1 MKKYLLTKIERARRE
16 GFVFIFFQFKKLLFD
31 KIFIGI
37 PVYILAFIFLIII
50 RLISPFY
57 LIRIEQLFSARIG
70 HFAANTELYLSEK
83 EEGIAVPKSKYIDLF
98 FLDGK
103 ICNIYLLKMWKRIL
117 IIGPMFL
124 LYRIYNLNYLLPGGN
139 KHLIFNNL
147 DDHDVYQVIDKTKPH
162 LSFSKEEIKYGK
174 KKLLEMGIPPNAK
187 IALIIVRDS
196 KYLEVNFKY
205 SNFSYHSYR
214 DCNINNYKKA
224 AEYLVSMDF
233 YVIRMGI
240 HVKDKFESNNNKI
253 IDYANIKKFQS
264 PFMDMFIGF
273 MCTFSITSGQG
284 YDAIPNF
291 LFRKPMLFTNSVP
304 LGILPTYRKQ
314 SIIVPKKYYSTDLK
328 EYIPF
333 KKILNKGHGFFAETQ
348 QYSENKIEVIQNS
361 AEEILEAT
369 KEMLDLINAKMIK
382 KTEEELYEKL
392 LWEEIK
398 QTSINNLNENDKI
411 YYNRLNTVEYKNN
424 YLIALKENRSVGNI
438 SHSFIRL
445 NKELFFGL

>member
-1 MKKYLLTKIERARRE
+1 M
-16 GFVFIFFQFKKLLFD
+16 
-31 KIFIGI
+31 
-37 PVYILAFIFLIII
+37 P
-50 RLISPFY
+50 
-57 LIRIEQLFSARIG
+57 
-70 HFAANTELYLSEK
+70 N
-83 EEGIAVPKSKYIDLF
+83 SKYIDLF

-103 ICNIYLLKMWKRIL
+103 ISNSYLLKMWKRIL
-117 IIGPMFL
+117 FIGPMFL
-124 LYRIYNLNYLLPGGN
+124 LYRIYNLNKLLPGGN

-147 DDHDVYQVIDKTKPH
+147 DDHDVYQVIDKTKSH
-162 LSFSKEEIKYGK
+162 LSFSKEEIDYGK
-174 KKLLEMGIPPNAK
+174 KKLLEMGIPPNSK

-205 SNFSYHSYR
+205 SDFGYHSYR

-224 AEYLVSMDF
+224 AQYLASMGY

-240 HVKDKFESNNNKI
+240 LVKEKFEINNNKI

-264 PFMDMFIGF
+264 PFMDIFIGYI
-273 MCTFSITSGQG
+273 CTFSITSGQG

-314 SIIVPKKYYSTDLK
+314 SIIVPKKYFSTELK
-328 EYIPF
+328 KYISF
-333 KKILNKGHGFFAETQ
+333 KEMLNKGHGFFAETQ
-348 QYSENKIEVIQNS
+348 QYSENKIEVIENS

-369 KEMLDLINAKMIK
+369 KEMLDLINTKITK
-382 KTEEELYEKL
+382 KTEEEAHEKL

-398 QTSINNLNENDKI
+398 KTSIKNLNENNKI
-411 YYNRLNTVEYKNN
+411 YYNSLHTFEYKNN
-424 YLIALKENRSVGNI
+424 YLKALKENKSLGNI

-445 NKELFFGL
+445 NKELFFDL